1 MNALLIGLLDANG
14 NRIDPYLV
22 RIGPNV
28 DRSLESFS
36 LDNLVEKE
44 IQLRNIKED
53 TNNSIRIEILKK
65 AKLVCGTLSSA
76 GSQILVSN
84 PQVIHLLINFLKK
97 NIKY

>member
-1 MNALLIGLLDANG
+1 MDANG
-14 NRIDPYLV
+14 NRIDPFLV

-28 DRSLESFS
+28 DRSLESVS

-44 IQLRNIKED
+44 IQLRDIKED

-76 GSQILVSN
+76 GSQILIAN
-84 PQVIHLLINFLKK
+84 PQVLIKKFL
-97 NIKY
+97 IIYS

>member
-1 MNALLIGLLDANG
+1 MDANG

-76 GSQILVSN
+76 GSQILVAN
-84 PQVIHLLINFLKK
+84 PQVIHFKIFEKSE
-97 NIKY
+97 KY